1 MQITTTTI
9 NLSIEEAERLVKIL
23 NSASYALNPVVRQGN
38 PVEQKKANN
47 LKQVL
52 DRKAKEFKD
61 AVVATQ
67 PIEVDEDDVE
77 EL

>member
-9 NLSIEEAERLVKIL
+9 NLTIEEAERLAKIL
-23 NSASYALNPVVRQGN
+23 NSASYALNPVVRSTN
-38 PVEQKKANN
+38 PNESKKAGN

-61 AVVATQ
+61 AIVASQ
-67 PIEVDEDDVE
+67 PVEVDEDDVE